1 MRHKSNQFRFLI
13 KPGKEGMKKER
24 KKDAKEVKNKLI
36 NESINISINGTD
48 ELNLKHVAALFVHE
62 NRSPKYE

>member
-1 MRHKSNQFRFLI
+1 
-13 KPGKEGMKKER
+13 MKKER